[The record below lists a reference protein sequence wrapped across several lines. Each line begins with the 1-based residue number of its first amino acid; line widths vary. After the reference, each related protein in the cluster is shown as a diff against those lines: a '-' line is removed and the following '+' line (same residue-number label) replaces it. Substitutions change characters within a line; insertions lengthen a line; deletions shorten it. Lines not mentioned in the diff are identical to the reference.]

1 MKLKIQATLA
11 LVIIG
16 LLIISCSC
24 ASTSCPEIGSAA
36 PNFTLES
43 TDGNSVSLKDFKGN
57 IVMVNLWSTRCVPC
71 VSEMPHI
78 QAIHEKWADKGL
90 KILAINVGDNAQK
103 AGQFASD
110 NGLTFTILV
119 DSKGQMFQTFC
130 LQQVIPITL
139 FIDEEGTLK
148 AKKLGAFSGEEE
160 IENILN
166 SL

>member
-1 MKLKIQATLA
+1 MKLKVYAILA
-11 LVIIG
+11 LVITG
-16 LLIISCSC
+16 LLIVSCNG
-24 ASTSCPEIGSAA
+24 ASSCPEIGSEA

-57 IVMVNLWSTRCVPC
+57 KVMVNLWSTRCVPC

-78 QAIHEKWADKGL
+78 QAIHEKWSDQGL
-90 KILAINVGDNAQK
+90 KILAVNMGDSGQK
-103 AGQFASD
+103 AGQFASE
-110 NGLTFTILV
+110 NGLTFTILI
-119 DSKGQMFQTFC
+119 DPKGQMFQTFC
-130 LQQVIPITL
+130 LQQIIPITL

-148 AKKLGAFSGEEE
+148 AKKLGAFSGAEE

>member
-1 MKLKIQATLA
+1 MKLKIYAILA

-16 LLIISCSC
+16 LLIVSCSC
-24 ASTSCPEIGSAA
+24 ASKSCPDIGSVA

-57 IVMVNLWSTRCVPC
+57 MVMVNLWSTRCVPC

-78 QAIHEKWADKGL
+78 QAVHEKWADKGL
-90 KILAINVGDNAQK
+90 KILAINEGDSAQK
-103 AGQFASD
+103 AGQFASE
-110 NGLTFTILV
+110 NGLTFTILL
-119 DSKGQMFQTFC
+119 DSNGQMFQTFC

-139 FIDEEGTLK
+139 FINKEGILK
-148 AKKLGAFSGEEE
+148 ARKLGAFSGAEE
-160 IENILN
+160 IETILN

>member
-1 MKLKIQATLA
+1 MKLKEYAILA

-16 LLIISCSC
+16 LLTVSCSC
-24 ASTSCPEIGSAA
+24 AQKSCPDIGSAA

-43 TDGNSVSLKDFKGN
+43 TDGSSVSLKDFKGSK
-57 IVMVNLWSTRCVPC
+57 VMVNLWSTRCVPC

-90 KILAINVGDNAQK
+90 KILAVNVSDNAQK

-110 NGLTFTILV
+110 NGFTFTILS
-119 DSKGQMFQTFC
+119 DPKGQMFQTFC

-139 FIDEEGTLK
+139 FIDEEGILK
-148 AKKLGAFSGEEE
+148 AKKLGAFSSVEE
-160 IENILN
+160 IETILN

>member
-1 MKLKIQATLA
+1 MKLKVYALIA
-11 LVIIG
+11 LVITG

-24 ASTSCPEIGSAA
+24 APPSCPEIGGEA

-90 KILAINVGDNAQK
+90 KVLAVNVGDNAQK

-110 NGLTFTILV
+110 NGLTFTILI
-119 DSKGQMFQTFC
+119 DSKAQMFQTFC

-139 FIDEEGTLK
+139 FIDEEGILK
-148 AKKLGAFSGEEE
+148 VKKLGAFSGEEE